1 MNDSFLFRDSDEQ
14 EIQISEPPQLLSVSQ
29 LNTAAKDLLGAAF
42 GDVWVVGEVSD
53 LSRPSSGHFYFSL
66 KDEEATIRA
75 VLWRSSASRLP
86 FQIEDGQQL
95 VCRGKIDLY
104 VVRGS
109 YQLVVNHAEPKGVGG
124 LQLAFEQMKRQLAAE
139 GLFDEEHKQSPP
151 WLPRK
156 IAFVTSPSGAAIRD
170 FLEVIRRRWSNVHVI
185 VIPARVQGAEASGEI
200 AAGIRTANG
209 LADPPDLL
217 VVGRGG
223 GSMEDLWCF
232 NEEEVVRAI
241 FDSAIPVISAVG
253 HEIDVTL
260 SDLVADRRA
269 LTPSE
274 AAELA
279 VPSEAD
285 VRGVLE
291 ANQQRLV
298 STLQSR
304 VLRARQ
310 QLETLALR
318 PVLNRPEELIE
329 QRARLVDDWEQRL
342 KRAMHDHVG
351 RGKEKVALAT
361 AGLNALNPLG
371 VLQRGYSVTQD
382 TSGNVIQKVNDV
394 QDGQE
399 MVTRVMDGKIY
410 STVVQSREEIEGVE
424 R

>member
-1 MNDSFLFRDSDEQ
+1 MKDRFLFRDSDEQ
-14 EIQISEPPQLLSVSQ
+14 DIPIPAPPQILSVSQ

-42 GDVWVVGEVSD
+42 SDIWVSGEVSD
-53 LSRPSSGHFYFSL
+53 LSRPSSGHLYFSL

-75 VLWRSSASRLP
+75 VLWRNSASRLP

-124 LQLAFEQMKRQLAAE
+124 LQLAFEQRKRQLAAE
-139 GLFDEEHKQSPP
+139 GLFDEEHKQSTP

-170 FLEVIRRRWSNVHVI
+170 FLEVLRRRWSNVHVV
-185 VIPARVQGAEASGEI
+185 VIPTRVQGSEASGEI
-200 AAGIRTANG
+200 AAGIRTANR

-279 VPSEAD
+279 VPLEAD
-285 VRGVLE
+285 VRGVLDG
-291 ANQQRLV
+291 AQQRLV

-310 QLETLALR
+310 QLKTLASR
-318 PVLNRPEELIE
+318 PVLKRPEELIE
-329 QRARLVDDWEQRL
+329 QRARLVDDWDQKL
-342 KRAMHDHVG
+342 KRAMHDQIG
-351 RGKEKVALAT
+351 RGQEKVALAT
-361 AGLNALNPLG
+361 AGLNALSPLG
-371 VLQRGYSVTQD
+371 VLQRGYSITQD
-382 TSGNVIQKVNDV
+382 ASGNVIQKVDDV
-394 QDGQE
+394 HAGQE
-399 MVTRVMDGKIY
+399 MVTRVMGGKIY
-410 STVVQSREEIEGVE
+410 STVQSREEIEGSE
-424 R
+424 S

>member
-1 MNDSFLFRDSDEQ
+1 MKDRFLFRDSDEQ
-14 EIQISEPPQLLSVSQ
+14 DIPIPAPPQILSVSQ

-42 GDVWVVGEVSD
+42 SDIWVSGEVSD
-53 LSRPSSGHFYFSL
+53 LSRPSSGHLYFSL

-75 VLWRSSASRLP
+75 VLWRNSASRLP

-124 LQLAFEQMKRQLAAE
+124 LQLAFEQRKRQLAAE
-139 GLFDEEHKQSPP
+139 GLFDEEHKQSTP

-170 FLEVIRRRWSNVHVI
+170 FLEVLRRRWNNVHVV
-185 VIPARVQGAEASGEI
+185 VIPTRVQGSEASGEI
-200 AAGIRTANG
+200 AAGIRTANR

-279 VPSEAD
+279 VPLEAD

-291 ANQQRLV
+291 GAQQRLV

-310 QLETLALR
+310 QLKTLASR
-318 PVLNRPEELIE
+318 PVLKRPEELIE
-329 QRARLVDDWEQRL
+329 QRARLVDDWDQKL
-342 KRAMHDHVG
+342 KRAMHDQIG
-351 RGKEKVALAT
+351 RGQEKVALAT
-361 AGLNALNPLG
+361 AGLNALSPLR
-371 VLQRGYSVTQD
+371 VLQRGYSITQD
-382 TSGNVIQKVNDV
+382 ASGNVIQKVDDV
-394 QDGQE
+394 QAGQE
-399 MVTRVMDGKIY
+399 MVTRVMGGKIY
-410 STVVQSREEIEGVE
+410 STVQSREEIEGSE
-424 R
+424 S

>member
-1 MNDSFLFRDSDEQ
+1 MKDRFLFRDSDEQ
-14 EIQISEPPQLLSVSQ
+14 DIPIPAPPQILSVSQ

-42 GDVWVVGEVSD
+42 SDIWVSGEVSD
-53 LSRPSSGHFYFSL
+53 LSRPSSGHLYFSL

-75 VLWRSSASRLP
+75 VLWRNSASRLP

-124 LQLAFEQMKRQLAAE
+124 LQLAFEQRKRQLAAE
-139 GLFDEEHKQSPP
+139 GLFDEEHKQSTP

-170 FLEVIRRRWSNVHVI
+170 FLEVLRRRWNNVHVV
-185 VIPARVQGAEASGEI
+185 VIPTRVQGSEASGEI
-200 AAGIRTANG
+200 AAGIRTANR

-279 VPSEAD
+279 VPLEAD
-285 VRGVLE
+285 VRGVLDG
-291 ANQQRLV
+291 AQQRLV

-310 QLETLALR
+310 QLKTLASR
-318 PVLNRPEELIE
+318 PVLKRPEELIE
-329 QRARLVDDWEQRL
+329 QRARLVDDWDQKL
-342 KRAMHDHVG
+342 KRAMHDQIG
-351 RGKEKVALAT
+351 RGQEKVALAT
-361 AGLNALNPLG
+361 AGLNALSPLG
-371 VLQRGYSVTQD
+371 VLQRGYSITQD
-382 TSGNVIQKVNDV
+382 ASGNVIQKVDDV
-394 QDGQE
+394 HAGQE
-399 MVTRVMDGKIY
+399 MVTRVMGGKIY
-410 STVVQSREEIEGVE
+410 STVQSREEIEGSE
-424 R
+424 S

>member
-1 MNDSFLFRDSDEQ
+1 MKDRFLFRDSDEQ
-14 EIQISEPPQLLSVSQ
+14 DIPIPAPPQILSVSQ
-29 LNTAAKDLLGAAF
+29 LNIAAKDLLGAAF
-42 GDVWVVGEVSD
+42 SDIWVSGEVSD
-53 LSRPSSGHFYFSL
+53 LSRPSSGHLYFSL

-75 VLWRSSASRLP
+75 VLWRNSASRLP

-124 LQLAFEQMKRQLAAE
+124 LQLAFEQRKRQLAAE
-139 GLFDEEHKQSPP
+139 GLFDEEHKQSTP

-170 FLEVIRRRWSNVHVI
+170 FLEVLRRRWNNVHVV
-185 VIPARVQGAEASGEI
+185 VIPTRVQGSEASGEI
-200 AAGIRTANG
+200 AAGIRTANR

-279 VPSEAD
+279 VPLEAD
-285 VRGVLE
+285 VRGVLDG
-291 ANQQRLV
+291 AQQRLV

-310 QLETLALR
+310 QLKTLASR
-318 PVLNRPEELIE
+318 PVLKRPEELIE
-329 QRARLVDDWEQRL
+329 QRARLVDDWDQKL
-342 KRAMHDHVG
+342 KRAMHDQIG
-351 RGKEKVALAT
+351 RGQEKVALAT
-361 AGLNALNPLG
+361 AGLNALSPLG
-371 VLQRGYSVTQD
+371 VLQRGYSITQD
-382 TSGNVIQKVNDV
+382 ASGNVIQKVDDV
-394 QDGQE
+394 HAGQE
-399 MVTRVMDGKIY
+399 MVTRVMGGKIY
-410 STVVQSREEIEGVE
+410 STVQSREEIEGSE
-424 R
+424 S

>member
-1 MNDSFLFRDSDEQ
+1 MKDRFLFRDSDEQ
-14 EIQISEPPQLLSVSQ
+14 DIPIPAPPQILSVSQ

-42 GDVWVVGEVSD
+42 SDIWVSGEVSD
-53 LSRPSSGHFYFSL
+53 LSRPSSGHLYFSL

-75 VLWRSSASRLP
+75 VLWRNSASRLP

-124 LQLAFEQMKRQLAAE
+124 LQLAFEQRKRQLAAE
-139 GLFDEEHKQSPP
+139 GLFDEEHKQSTP

-170 FLEVIRRRWSNVHVI
+170 FLEVLRRRWNNVHVV
-185 VIPARVQGAEASGEI
+185 VIPTRVQGAEASGEI
-200 AAGIRTANG
+200 AAGIRTANR

-279 VPSEAD
+279 VPLEAD
-285 VRGVLE
+285 VRGVLDG
-291 ANQQRLV
+291 AQQRLV

-310 QLETLALR
+310 QLKTLASR
-318 PVLNRPEELIE
+318 PVLKRPEELIE
-329 QRARLVDDWEQRL
+329 QRARLVDDWDQKL
-342 KRAMHDHVG
+342 KRAMHDQIG
-351 RGKEKVALAT
+351 RGQEKVALAT
-361 AGLNALNPLG
+361 AGLNALSPLG
-371 VLQRGYSVTQD
+371 VLQRGYSITQD
-382 TSGNVIQKVNDV
+382 ASGNVIQKVDDV
-394 QDGQE
+394 HAGQE
-399 MVTRVMDGKIY
+399 MVTRVMGGKIY
-410 STVVQSREEIEGVE
+410 STVQSREEIEGSE
-424 R
+424 S

>member
-1 MNDSFLFRDSDEQ
+1 MKDRFLFRDSDEQ
-14 EIQISEPPQLLSVSQ
+14 DIPIPDPPQILSVSQ

-42 GDVWVVGEVSD
+42 SDIWVSGEVSD
-53 LSRPSSGHFYFSL
+53 LSRPSSGHLYFSL

-75 VLWRSSASRLP
+75 VLWRNSASRLP

-124 LQLAFEQMKRQLAAE
+124 LQLAFEQRKRQLAAE
-139 GLFDEEHKQSPP
+139 GLFDEEHKQSTP

-170 FLEVIRRRWSNVHVI
+170 FLEVLRRRWNNVHVV
-185 VIPARVQGAEASGEI
+185 VIPTRVQGAEASGEI
-200 AAGIRTANG
+200 AAGIRTANR

-241 FDSAIPVISAVG
+241 FGSAIPVISAVG

-279 VPSEAD
+279 VPLEAD
-285 VRGVLE
+285 VRGVLDG
-291 ANQQRLV
+291 AQQRLV

-310 QLETLALR
+310 QLKTLASR
-318 PVLNRPEELIE
+318 PVLKRPEELIE
-329 QRARLVDDWEQRL
+329 QRARLVDDWDQKL
-342 KRAMHDHVG
+342 KRAMHDQIG
-351 RGKEKVALAT
+351 RGQEKVALAT
-361 AGLNALNPLG
+361 AGLNALSPLG
-371 VLQRGYSVTQD
+371 VLQRGYSITQD
-382 TSGNVIQKVNDV
+382 ASGNVIQKVDDV
-394 QDGQE
+394 QAGQE
-399 MVTRVMDGKIY
+399 MVTRVMGGKIY
-410 STVVQSREEIEGVE
+410 STVQSREETESSE
-424 R
+424 S

>member
-1 MNDSFLFRDSDEQ
+1 MKDRFLFRDSDEQ
-14 EIQISEPPQLLSVSQ
+14 DIPIPAPPQILSVSQ

-42 GDVWVVGEVSD
+42 SDIWVSGEVSD
-53 LSRPSSGHFYFSL
+53 LSRPSSGHLYFSL

-75 VLWRSSASRLP
+75 VLWRNSASRLP

-109 YQLVVNHAEPKGVGG
+109 YQLVVNNAEPKGVGG
-124 LQLAFEQMKRQLAAE
+124 LQLAFEQRKRQLAAE
-139 GLFDEEHKQSPP
+139 GLFDEEHKQSTP

-170 FLEVIRRRWSNVHVI
+170 FLEVLRRRWSNVHVV
-185 VIPARVQGAEASGEI
+185 VIPTRVQGSEASGEI
-200 AAGIRTANG
+200 AAGIRTANR

-279 VPSEAD
+279 VPLEAD

-291 ANQQRLV
+291 GAQQRLV

-310 QLETLALR
+310 QLKTLASR
-318 PVLNRPEELIE
+318 PVLKRPEELIE
-329 QRARLVDDWEQRL
+329 QRARLVDDWDQKL
-342 KRAMHDHVG
+342 KRSMHDQIG
-351 RGKEKVALAT
+351 RGQEKVALAT
-361 AGLNALNPLG
+361 AGLNALSPLG
-371 VLQRGYSVTQD
+371 VLQRGYSITQD
-382 TSGNVIQKVNDV
+382 ASGNVIQKVDDV
-394 QDGQE
+394 QAGQE
-399 MVTRVMDGKIY
+399 MVTRVMGGKIY
-410 STVVQSREEIEGVE
+410 STVQSREEIEGSE
-424 R
+424 S

>member
-1 MNDSFLFRDSDEQ
+1 MKDRFLFRDSDEQ
-14 EIQISEPPQLLSVSQ
+14 DIPIPAPPQILSVSQ

-42 GDVWVVGEVSD
+42 SDIWVSGEVSD
-53 LSRPSSGHFYFSL
+53 LSRPSSGHLYFSL

-75 VLWRSSASRLP
+75 VLWRNSASRLP

-124 LQLAFEQMKRQLAAE
+124 LQLAFEQRKRQLAAE
-139 GLFDEEHKQSPP
+139 GLFDEEHKQSTP

-170 FLEVIRRRWSNVHVI
+170 FLEVLRRRWNNVHVV
-185 VIPARVQGAEASGEI
+185 VIPTRVQGSEASGEI
-200 AAGIRTANG
+200 AAGIRTANR

-279 VPSEAD
+279 VPLEAD
-285 VRGVLE
+285 VRGVLDG
-291 ANQQRLV
+291 AQQRLV

-310 QLETLALR
+310 QLKTLASR
-318 PVLNRPEELIE
+318 PVLKRPEELIE
-329 QRARLVDDWEQRL
+329 QRARLVDDWDQKL
-342 KRAMHDHVG
+342 KRAMHDQIG
-351 RGKEKVALAT
+351 RGQEKVALAT
-361 AGLNALNPLG
+361 AGLNALSPLG
-371 VLQRGYSVTQD
+371 VLQRGYSITQD
-382 TSGNVIQKVNDV
+382 ASGNVIQKVDDV
-394 QDGQE
+394 HAGQE
-399 MVTRVMDGKIY
+399 MVTRVMGGKIY
-410 STVVQSREEIEGVE
+410 STVQSREEIEDSE
-424 R
+424 S